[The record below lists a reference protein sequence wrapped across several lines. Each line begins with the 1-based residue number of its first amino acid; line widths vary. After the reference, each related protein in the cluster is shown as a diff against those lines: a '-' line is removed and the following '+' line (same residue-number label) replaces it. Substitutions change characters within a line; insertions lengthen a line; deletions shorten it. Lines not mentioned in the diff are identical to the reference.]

1 MQKRNI
7 TWSRLLKL
15 HGQEY
20 RTWLDEN
27 EKRFQIF
34 NKLAEDLEHY
44 VIESLKPRPYEDAST
59 DDLCKMFVYS
69 IPDILGKC
77 DDAQIYEQNMA
88 ALAYAHVHLLER
100 YRRFWDIL
108 LRLLDQAV
116 LPMSDNELEVLD
128 VGTGPAPALYAVYDF
143 YRLLQEYARE
153 KDYPLLGIPFP
164 KLSSVESSRNME
176 HFMHIFSEVSQRTRG
191 PYATTFHDFKGLDFT
206 KVRAEA
212 IKEHTEMWKENKGK
226 QWHDYYDYQTQSWE
240 SWSEEME
247 DPMLLNGLYRYN
259 FVIFSNFLTNESDVK
274 EWKEELKATF
284 LSVRHGGIVAV
295 TGGSENLPKYE
306 PIYPLVREIAK
317 EAHLDQII
325 PVSGEIACQYS
336 DAYAKRIKQHY
347 DTVWRWIKSNSV
359 IDDPFLA
366 SYRNGKLSDVKSLWD
381 PNTDLQTPKS
391 PKEFTLLVFRR
402 NQRPPK
408 LRKKR

>member
-1 MQKRNI
+1 MQKREF
-7 TWSRLLKL
+7 TWRRLLKL

-20 RTWLDEN
+20 RAWLDEN

-34 NKLAEDLEHY
+34 NKLAEDLEY
-44 VIESLKPRPYEDAST
+44 FVINSLKPRPYEHAST
-59 DDLCKMFVYS
+59 DDLCKMFVDC
-69 IPDILGKC
+69 IPDVLGKC
-77 DDAQIYEQNMA
+77 DDAQIYEQYMA

-100 YRRFWDIL
+100 YRRFWDVL

-116 LPMSDNELEVLD
+116 LPMSRNELEVLD
-128 VGTGPAPALYAVYDF
+128 VGTGPAPALYAIYDF
-143 YRLLQEYARE
+143 YQLIQEFAQE
-153 KDYPLLGIPFP
+153 KGYPSLAIPFP
-164 KLSSVESSRNME
+164 KLSSVESSRNMG
-176 HFMHIFSEVSQRTRG
+176 HFMHLFSEVSQRTRG
-191 PYATTFHDFKGLDFT
+191 PHARTFHDFKGLDFT

-212 IKEHTEMWKENKGK
+212 IKEHREMWKMNKGK
-226 QWHDYYDYQTQSWE
+226 QWHDYFDNQTQSWE

-247 DPMLLNGLYRYN
+247 DPKSLNELYRYN
-259 FVIFSNFLTNESDVK
+259 FVIFSNFLTKESDVK

-284 LSVRHGGIVAV
+284 LSVKNGGIVAV
-295 TGGSENLPKYE
+295 TGGSENLPKYK

-317 EAHLDQII
+317 EAHLDQRI

-347 DTVWRWIKSNSV
+347 DTVWRWIKSNSD

-366 SYRNGKLSDVKSLWD
+366 SYRDGILDDVKGMWD
-381 PNTDLQTPKS
+381 PDTELQAPKS

-402 NQRPPK
+402 N
-408 LRKKR
+408 